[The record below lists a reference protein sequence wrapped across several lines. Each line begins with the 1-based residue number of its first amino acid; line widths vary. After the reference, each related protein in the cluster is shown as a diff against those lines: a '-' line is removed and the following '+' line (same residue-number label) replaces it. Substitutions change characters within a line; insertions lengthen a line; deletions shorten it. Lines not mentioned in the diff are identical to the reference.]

1 MISSNN
7 TAGMIKW
14 LTRVAGLSKTAHS
27 GEADDGEESK
37 EGKDDDDDSNGRSSK
52 KQRTN

>member
-7 TAGMIKW
+7 TAGMIQW
-14 LTRVAGLSKTAHS
+14 LKRVAGLPKTAHS

-37 EGKDDDDDSNGRSSK
+37 EGKDDDGDSNGRSSK
-52 KQRTN
+52 KQRTD

>member
-7 TAGMIKW
+7 TAGMIQW

-37 EGKDDDDDSNGRSSK
+37 EGKDDGDSNGRSSK
-52 KQRTN
+52 KQRTD